1 VGEWAGGWMDG
12 WMDRWVNGR
21 VYGWMGGWMGVS
33 VVNLDLQVMSSR
45 EVIRG
50 YCVPF
55 GNT

>member
-1 VGEWAGGWMDG
+1 
-12 WMDRWVNGR
+12 MDRWVNGW

-33 VVNLDLQVMSSR
+33 VVNLYLEVMSSR

-50 YCVPF
+50 DCVRF